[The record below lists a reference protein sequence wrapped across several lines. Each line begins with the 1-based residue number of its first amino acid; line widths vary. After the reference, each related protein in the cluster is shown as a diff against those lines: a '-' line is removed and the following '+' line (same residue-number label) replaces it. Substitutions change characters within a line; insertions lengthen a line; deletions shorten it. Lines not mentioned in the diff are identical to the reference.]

1 MKTNIFSITAL
12 PRKPDGVPSVL
23 ISPRRASFPVKLPTH
38 IVSRPNSPVRVALRS
53 TFDGVLRGSSI
64 GASPLPDC
72 LDSMDQATRSCSSYS
87 CPCSP
92 TPSVGRTHLSSC
104 STNTSSTCL
113 SSCQAM
119 HAKMKEEV
127 SSECLSMCARMK
139 EEMCALSQRM
149 DEITSY
155 FVSMEQVFGSGVVG
169 PLLEKGRKDLE
180 KKLAVVNEISDP
192 AEIQGLIDAAVRLG
206 LSPKFYAP
214 FRERQS
220 WLESGS
226 KKDSLI
232 RELEEIRTAGSPP
245 KASSPEALQQ
255 LIDDCVRLGIEAKTI
270 RCAREMLKEFEDIP
284 KTSAVQS
291 SVTDLD
297 LDRVLRSDLC
307 HCDDADVQQWLDSP
321 APDLERPQEI
331 SFEGMLASDR
341 RDCQVLATQKVESHF
356 DAVSPGA
363 LFEGEFVE
371 ILSPIAPC
379 VGAKRV
385 DSTPR
390 SSPGAKRIDSSTT
403 HGLDVQVSTVVFK
416 EPFTFSESGMLDD
429 VNLQQL
435 NRSSPPSPF
444 ERERCEP
451 LNSVS
456 PQRGSPQYGAIADEV
471 VLDLSNVLD
480 GVHASALVNSLEESM
495 RIDESFDG
503 APPLQRP
510 QPSPATIFF
519 PTRPSSPLAF
529 HAGELEVVM

>member
-1 MKTNIFSITAL
+1 
-12 PRKPDGVPSVL
+12 
-23 ISPRRASFPVKLPTH
+23 
-38 IVSRPNSPVRVALRS
+38 
-53 TFDGVLRGSSI
+53 
-64 GASPLPDC
+64 
-72 LDSMDQATRSCSSYS
+72 
-87 CPCSP
+87 
-92 TPSVGRTHLSSC
+92 
-104 STNTSSTCL
+104 
-113 SSCQAM
+113 
-119 HAKMKEEV
+119 MKEEV

-155 FVSMEQVFGSGVVG
+155 FVSMESGVLG
-169 PLLEKGRKDLE
+169 PLPEKGRKDLE
-180 KKLAVVNEISDP
+180 KKLAMINEISDP

-232 RELEEIRTAGSPP
+232 RELEEIRTAGSHS
-245 KASSPEALQQ
+245 KASNPEALQQ

-284 KTSAVQS
+284 KTSTMQS

-297 LDRVLRSDLC
+297 RVLGSDPC
-307 HCDDADVQQWLDSP
+307 HCEDDDVQQWLDSP

-341 RDCQVLATQKVESHF
+341 RDCQVLAMQEATTNF

-371 ILSPIAPC
+371 LLSPISPG

-390 SSPGAKRIDSSTT
+390 SSPGAKRIEGVT

-435 NRSSPPSPF
+435 NRSVPSSPF

-451 LNSVS
+451 LNSAS
-456 PQRGSPQYGAIADEV
+456 PQRGSPQYGALADEV

-503 APPLQRP
+503 APPSQRP
-510 QPSPATIFF
+510 QPSPSTIFF
-519 PTRPSSPLAF
+519 PARPSSPLAF